1 MKLLESHRYKTF
13 NMHLLFL
20 SDNIAFFWMQPC
32 SVSFSFLVFFFYF
45 FTVGNFQNDTKQNI
59 CAFLVLPHTPTV

>member
-20 SDNIAFFWMQPC
+20 SDNIAFFFGC
-32 SVSFSFLVFFFYF
+32 NLVQSRLAFWSFFYF

-59 CAFLVLPHTPTV
+59 CAFLVSPHTPTV